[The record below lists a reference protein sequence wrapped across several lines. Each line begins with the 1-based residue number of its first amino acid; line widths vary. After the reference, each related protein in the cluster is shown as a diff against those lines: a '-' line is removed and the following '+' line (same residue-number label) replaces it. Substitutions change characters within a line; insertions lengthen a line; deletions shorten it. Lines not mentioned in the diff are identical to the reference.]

1 MTDES
6 NETITIDHV
15 KTSSK
20 RINRFPKKIYLYTIF
35 DLNISLIYF
44 MIIWR
49 MVNYGFFL
57 K

>member
-20 RINRFPKKIYLYTIF
+20 RINRFPKKIYLCTYIIF

-44 MIIWR
+44 MISWR
-49 MVNYGFFL
+49 MVNYDFF
-57 K
+57 